1 MHRPALARATALVL
15 GAAAATGAAL
25 GQGALPPEASGGT
38 TASADAARA
47 AAVDRR
53 LARRNAVV
61 IAAGSA
67 AFALYGWRNWWEDG
81 FGGGFKS
88 RDEGWFGAG
97 TESGGADKLGHGYT
111 NYANVRLLTP
121 LFEAVGNGHGE
132 AVRLAAWTTVGI
144 FTAIEVADGYSRRY
158 DFSPQDAAM
167 NLLGA
172 GLGVLMELDPDL
184 DRKFDFRF
192 AYRRSPGS
200 DFSPFGDYAGQR
212 YLLVAKAD
220 GFVALRDV
228 PVLQYLELGLGY
240 QARGFDPGGERR
252 RELSLSVSLNLSRLL
267 ADGAYGGRRQS
278 TPLQRTA
285 DRAFDLLQWPTEAVL
300 RRRLD

>member
-1 MHRPALARATALVL
+1 MHRPALARAAALAWCAV
-15 GAAAATGAAL
+15 ATGAAL
-25 GQGALPPEASGGT
+25 GQDAPPPDAPGGAGAAAGAAVAPP
-38 TASADAARA
+38 DAAG
-47 AAVDRR
+47 
-53 LARRNAVV
+53 LARRNAAV

-67 AFALYGWRNWWEDG
+67 AFALYGWRHWWEDG
-81 FGGGFKS
+81 FGGGFKT
-88 RDEGWFGAG
+88 RNEGWFGAG
-97 TESGGADKLGHGYT
+97 TEYGGADKLGHGYT

-121 LFEAVGNGHGE
+121 LFEAVGNGHAE

-144 FTAIEVADGYSRRY
+144 FTAIEVADGLSRRY
-158 DFSPQDAAM
+158 DFSAQDATM

-200 DFSPFGDYAGQR
+200 AFSPFGDYAGQR

-220 GFVALRDV
+220 GFAALRDV

-240 QARGFDPGGERR
+240 QARGFDAGGERR

-267 ADGAYGGRRQS
+267 ADGAYGGRRRS

-285 DRAFDLLQWPTEAVL
+285 DRAFDLLQWPTEAVA
-300 RRRLD
+300 RRTLD